1 MCFFGIWIFNNRV
14 AKNWFISFILIGG
27 RRGAV
32 SLGHILK
39 FITGT
44 DEEPVL
50 GFALHPSIT
59 FVEAESESKMIP
71 TASTYINQLRLPRP
85 SVGLKLLEESKLF
98 SLYDYAFT
106 NDYFGQ
112 VWRLLVA
119 LINKPIAFWNV
130 FKGFRNGL
138 ITNKKENLT

>member
-1 MCFFGIWIFNNRV
+1 MFFFGFFGIWLFNNRV
-14 AKNWFISFILIGG
+14 AKNWFISFIPVVG

-39 FITGT
+39 FVIGT

-50 GFALHPSIT
+50 GFALHPST
-59 FVEAESESKMIP
+59 SFVEAESESKMIP
-71 TASTYINQLRLPRP
+71 TASSCINQLRLPRP

-119 LINKPIAFWNV
+119 LVNKPIAF
-130 FKGFRNGL
+130 
-138 ITNKKENLT
+138 

>member
-71 TASTYINQLRLPRP
+71 TASTDINQLRLPRP

-98 SLYDYAFT
+98 SLYDYTFT
-106 NDYFGQ
+106 NNYFGQ

-119 LINKPIAFWNV
+119 LVNKPTAFWNV
-130 FKGFRNGL
+130 FKGFRN
-138 ITNKKENLT
+138 

>member
-1 MCFFGIWIFNNRV
+1 MHIYIFMP
-14 AKNWFISFILIGG
+14 IGV

-39 FITGT
+39 FVTGT

-71 TASTYINQLRLPRP
+71 TASSCINQLRLPRP
-85 SVGLKLLEESKLF
+85 PVGLKLLEESKLF

-106 NDYFGQ
+106 NHYFGQ
-112 VWRLLVA
+112 V
-119 LINKPIAFWNV
+119 
-130 FKGFRNGL
+130 
-138 ITNKKENLT
+138 

>member
-1 MCFFGIWIFNNRV
+1 MYIYIYLYTYIYIWLFNNWV
-14 AKNWFISFILIGG
+14 AKNWFISFIPIGG

-39 FITGT
+39 FVTGT
-44 DEEPVL
+44 DKEPVR

-71 TASTYINQLRLPRP
+71 TASSCINQLRLPRP
-85 SVGLKLLEESKLF
+85 PVGLKLLEESKLF

-119 LINKPIAFWNV
+119 LVNKPIAF
-130 FKGFRNGL
+130 
-138 ITNKKENLT
+138 

>member
-1 MCFFGIWIFNNRV
+1 MFFFGFFGIWLFNNRV
-14 AKNWFISFILIGG
+14 AKNWFISFIPIVG

-39 FITGT
+39 FVIGT

-50 GFALHPSIT
+50 GFALHPSTT

-71 TASTYINQLRLPRP
+71 TASSCINQLRLPRP

-112 VWRLLVA
+112 VWRWLVA
-119 LINKPIAFWNV
+119 LVNKPIAF
-130 FKGFRNGL
+130 
-138 ITNKKENLT
+138 

>member
-1 MCFFGIWIFNNRV
+1 MP
-14 AKNWFISFILIGG
+14 IGV

-39 FITGT
+39 FVTGT

-59 FVEAESESKMIP
+59 FVKAESESKMIP
-71 TASTYINQLRLPRP
+71 TASSCINQLRLPRP

-112 VWRLLVA
+112 V
-119 LINKPIAFWNV
+119 
-130 FKGFRNGL
+130 
-138 ITNKKENLT
+138 

>member
-1 MCFFGIWIFNNRV
+1 MLIYVYIYLYTYIYIWLFNNRV
-14 AKNWFISFILIGG
+14 AKNWFISFIPIGG

-39 FITGT
+39 FVTGT

-59 FVEAESESKMIP
+59 FVKAESESKMIP
-71 TASTYINQLRLPRP
+71 TASSCINQLRLPRP

-106 NDYFGQ
+106 NHYFGQ

-119 LINKPIAFWNV
+119 LVNKPIAF
-130 FKGFRNGL
+130 
-138 ITNKKENLT
+138 